1 MVLGIKLIMFEAL
14 RDIKTFVD
22 SNNDMSHNIIKKG
35 DIVILLS
42 EDEIYSEY
50 YSTMFIKY
58 KFLSGDIVHLLNGR
72 FSESFCDV
80 SLDDAWHDKFFIKDF
95 NDEERYLWKNTF
107 KKIN

>member
-1 MVLGIKLIMFEAL
+1 MLGIKIIMFEAL

-22 SNNDMSHNIIKKG
+22 SNNDMTHNIIKKG

-72 FSESFCDV
+72 FCESFCDV

-107 KKIN
+107 RKIS